1 MSPIQNW
8 GKFARFSE
16 MSGDNFNH
24 ENGIDRATV
33 IFFIKTEVSAHY
45 RQCVLAV
52 LINLTRAGKNVFDIK
67 R

>member
-45 RQCVLAV
+45 RQCVFGCF
-52 LINLTRAGKNVFDIK
+52 NKPNPSWQERF
-67 R
+67 